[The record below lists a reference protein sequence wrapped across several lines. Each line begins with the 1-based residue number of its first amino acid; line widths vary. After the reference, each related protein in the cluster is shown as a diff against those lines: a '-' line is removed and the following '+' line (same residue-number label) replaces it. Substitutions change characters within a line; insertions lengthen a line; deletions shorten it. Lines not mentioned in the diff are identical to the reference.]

1 MTHVGGLAHA
11 SAPRPSIVASPEMPD
26 QPSTLASFIDH
37 TLLKPEA
44 GENDIAQVC
53 QEAKLHSFKAV
64 CVNPCWVLS
73 SVAELRSSGVSVC
86 TVIGFPLGGG
96 ETKTKV
102 FEAKQA
108 LLKGATELDMVLN
121 IGFLRS
127 GNYHFVANEIL
138 ELAKI
143 AHGSGALLKVI
154 LETCLLSDKQKE
166 EACRLAVDANAD
178 FVKTSTGFSSGGAT
192 VGDVALMRSVVGNS
206 LGVKASGG
214 VRTLQSLREMVRAGA
229 NRIGTSSGLQILKE
243 LVSETVGKDSG
254 TIEESL
260 IRTGLAREY

>member
-1 MTHVGGLAHA
+1 MRGSLRGILPT
-11 SAPRPSIVASPEMPD
+11 VAFPDTLD
-26 QPSTLASFIDH
+26 QPSTLASLIDH

-44 GENDIAQVC
+44 GEGNIAQLC
-53 QEAKLHSFKAV
+53 HEAERYSFKAV
-64 CVNPCWVLS
+64 CVNPCWVLFS
-73 SVAELRSSGVSVC
+73 ARELRSSAVSVC
-86 TVIGFPLGGG
+86 TVIGFPLGAG

-108 LLKGATELDMVLN
+108 LLEGATELDMVLN
-121 IGFLRS
+121 IGALRS
-127 GNYHFVANEIL
+127 GNHRFVGGEIL
-138 ELAKI
+138 ELATV

-154 LETCLLSDKQKE
+154 LEMCLLTDKQKE

-192 VGDVALMRSVVGNS
+192 VADVALMRSVVGNS

-229 NRIGTSSGLQILKE
+229 NRIGTSSGLRILEE
-243 LVSETVGKDSG
+243 LAAETMGKQSG
-254 TIEESL
+254 TIAQP
-260 IRTGLAREY
+260 RVATGLAGEY